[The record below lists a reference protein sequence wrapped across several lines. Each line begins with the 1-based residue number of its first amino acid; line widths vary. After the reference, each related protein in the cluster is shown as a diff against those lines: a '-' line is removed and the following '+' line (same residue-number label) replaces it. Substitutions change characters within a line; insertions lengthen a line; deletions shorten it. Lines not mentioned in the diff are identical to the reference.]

1 MIQSIFDNDLYK
13 FTMQQAVRRLYPDAE
28 AEYRFTN
35 RGSTRFP
42 AGTAER
48 VEQKIAA
55 MAELA
60 LTPGQRSWIEKTCP
74 YFDAEYL
81 DYLSAYRFAPGEV
94 RVSQQGGELHLTVR
108 GPWHRTIL
116 WEVPIMALI
125 SETFY
130 ILTDPAV
137 LSREEAR
144 KKNRSKAKF
153 LAKQGL
159 EFADFGTRRR
169 FSYENHDLMIGDLL
183 SVDGHTFT
191 GTSNVHLAKKWDIA
205 PVGTMAHEWVMFHS
219 ALGGYPKAN
228 ALAMDAWKKIYP
240 EVLGIA
246 LTDTY
251 TTQNFLETFTP
262 DRATRFAGVRQDSG
276 DPVAFAEKFMAHY
289 REAGIDPETKTI
301 VFSDGLDVERAAAIH
316 AACRGKVLDAYGI
329 GTGLTNDIG
338 PAPLNM
344 VIKLSACRPD
354 SNGPWQK
361 TVKLSDDRGKHTGDK
376 NEIESCLVALGIS
389 QA

>member
-13 FTMQQAVRRLYPDAE
+13 FTMQQAVRKLYPDAG

-35 RGSTRFP
+35 RGNTPFP
-42 AGTAER
+42 AGTAENVQR
-48 VEQKIAA
+48 QIRGMK
-55 MAELA
+55 ELA
-60 LTPGQRSWIEKTCP
+60 LTSPQRQWIEKTCP
-74 YFDAEYL
+74 YFEAEYL
-81 DYLSAYRFAPGEV
+81 DYLSAYRFDPGEV
-94 RVSQQGGELHLTVR
+94 QISQQGKELKITVR

-116 WEVPIMALI
+116 WEVPLMALI

-130 ILTDPAV
+130 ILTAPPV
-137 LSREEAR
+137 LSREEIWE
-144 KKNRSKAKF
+144 KNRAKAKF
-153 LAKQGL
+153 LAEQGL
-159 EFADFGTRRR
+159 EFADFGARRR
-169 FSYENHDLMIGDLL
+169 FSYENHDLLIGDLL

-191 GTSNVHLAKKWDIA
+191 GTSNVHLAQKWNIA

-219 ALGGYPKAN
+219 AIGGYPKAN

-251 TTQNFLETFTP
+251 TTDNFLETFSP
-262 DRATRFAGVRQDSG
+262 DRAGRFAGVRQDSG
-276 DPVAFAEKFMAHY
+276 DPVAFAEKLMAHY

-301 VFSDGLDVERAAAIH
+301 VFSDGLDVERAAVIH
-316 AACRGKVLDAYGI
+316 RACKGKVRDTYGI
-329 GTGLTNDIG
+329 GTSLTNDIG
-338 PAPLNM
+338 PRPLNM

-354 SNGPWQK
+354 SRGPWQK

-376 NEIESCLVALGIS
+376 GELNRCLTALGIS
-389 QA
+389 AD